1 MVTPR
6 GDSAERRGSRSVR
19 DAIEP
24 LDGEL
29 VHLRPA
35 TPADRDPIIDIL
47 ADPTVA
53 AWWQT
58 ADPAIDAPELLDDGE
73 LAIWLVETDGTVVGL
88 IMAGE
93 ETDPQYRHAS
103 IDIALGA
110 AGQGRGLG
118 SDAIRTVARWLIDA
132 RGHHRLII
140 DPSIE
145 NDRAIRTYAKIG
157 FRPVGTLRAYEQWRD
172 GSWHDGLLMDLLAD
186 ELTDR

>member
-1 MVTPR
+1 VTPG
-6 GDSAERRGSRSVR
+6 GDSAQGRGSRSVSG
-19 DAIEP
+19 AIEP
-24 LDGEL
+24 LDGDL

-35 TPADRDPIIDIL
+35 TPADNEAVIDIL
-47 ADPTVA
+47 TDPTVA

-58 ADPAIDAPELLDDGE
+58 ADPATDALELLDDAE
-73 LAIWLVETDGTVVGL
+73 LAIWLIEADGAVTGL

-93 ETDPQYRHAS
+93 ETDPQYRHAG
-103 IDIALGA
+103 IDIAVGA
-110 AGQGRGLG
+110 SSQGRGLG
-118 SDAIRTVARWLIDA
+118 SDAIRTVARWLIDV

-157 FRPVGTLRAYEQWRD
+157 FRPVGTLRAYERWRD